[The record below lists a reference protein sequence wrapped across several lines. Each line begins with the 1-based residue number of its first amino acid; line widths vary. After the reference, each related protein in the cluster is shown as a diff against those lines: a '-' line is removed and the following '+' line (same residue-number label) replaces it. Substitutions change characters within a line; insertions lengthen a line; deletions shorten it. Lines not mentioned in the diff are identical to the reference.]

1 MKLFNRHITPL
12 KTFFNY
18 LKNRLSNQERN
29 TFERKMMQ
37 DAFEQEAY
45 EGFMQYDEETINADL
60 HQIKQ
65 RLFQRKKDR
74 FLYLK
79 IAASILVVVS
89 ISVLLFQL
97 KFEDQ
102 RLISDSRTKETPVEE
117 KAVEAPVPEEEEEPT
132 EILEMEEAPVIKQK
146 PSAIKKSIKT
156 EAKVEVKPE
165 VKSAVADEVPAPIVE
180 EVAEEPMQIAQNN
193 KTETELEEVEVVGYG
208 VQKKRDVTG
217 AVSTI
222 ATEDI
227 KTNKERS
234 ASKRRRLAK
243 TQLVEKPSLIKGVVV
258 DETGNP
264 LPGVNVIIKG
274 TDESTITDLDGNYE
288 LANVDSTAI
297 IEYAFIGYET
307 QEAKAGEAGGEVQL
321 EPSLMAMDEVVVV
334 GYGTVSKEQESSYTQ
349 AKPQG
354 GFSEYKKYI
363 AEHLIHPDSTADK
376 KQVVTLKL
384 TIEASGNISDFDVVK
399 SPGEAYTQEAIR
411 VIKSAPQWIPAQRNG
426 SNEQSTVRIRVVFQ
440 PLQDK

>member
-1 MKLFNRHITPL
+1 MKIFNRHITPL

-29 TFERKMMQ
+29 AFERKMMQ

-45 EGFMQYDEETINADL
+45 EGFMPYDEETINADL
-60 HQIKQ
+60 HHLKQ
-65 RLFQRKKDR
+65 RLSRRKKDR

-79 IAASILVVVS
+79 IAASVLVVVS
-89 ISVLLFQL
+89 ISVLLFQIQ
-97 KFEDQ
+97 FDDQ
-102 RLISDSRTKETPVEE
+102 KLLSDNRTKKTPVEE
-117 KAVEAPVPEEEEEPT
+117 KTVEAPVKVEEEAPA
-132 EILEMEEAPVIKQK
+132 EILEIEEAPVIKQE
-146 PSAIKKSIKT
+146 PSPVKKAIKTRS
-156 EAKVEVKPE
+156 KVEVKPE
-165 VKSAVADEVPAPIVE
+165 VQSAVTDEVPTPVVE
-180 EVAEEPMQIAQNN
+180 EVAEEPMQIAQNI
-193 KTETELEEVEVVGYG
+193 ETEVEEVKVVGYA

-222 ATEDI
+222 AAEDI
-227 KTNKERS
+227 KTSKECS

-243 TQLVEKPSLIKGVVV
+243 TQLAEKPSAIKGVVL

-307 QEAKAGEAGGEVQL
+307 QETKAGEAGGEVQL

-384 TIEASGNISDFDVVK
+384 TIETSGNISNFEVVK

-426 SNEQSTVRIRVVFQ
+426 SNEQSTVRIRVVFK